1 MAAFLNGRI
10 GGCTLKRNGPEPA
23 PEHAVASQTDRI
35 RITGTVFLDVFVI
48 AVSYLLAPA
57 IRDLVDP
64 LVRGIAGDWSYNPAE
79 YNLFLI
85 PVVVCTLLSL
95 WGTGCYDK
103 DYTRT
108 TSAAAPRVLGAL
120 VLAQLALTFLAFYI
134 KADFMSR
141 GVMLTFFNLNLVG
154 LLAVRLIVAVMS
166 KKAMSHRTIIV
177 GTNERAVELAEV
189 LTREESHVI
198 VGFLDVGGLKVVPE
212 DRILGQVADTAE
224 ILHDR
229 SPVDEVALSVR
240 DPGKAEEAVDA
251 AEERGIAVRQLL
263 LPLASELHKVHF
275 EHVGGLNMLTMKMS
289 AASGMALFIK
299 RVMDVAGSLVGLAIA
314 AIVFPFVAIAIKLDS
329 KGPVLYSQK
338 RVGLN
343 GRVFKIYKYRTMVVD
358 AHSMREEL
366 AHLNEM
372 DGPRFKIEKDPRVTR
387 VGRVLRRFSIDELP
401 QFYSVFKGDMS
412 LVGPRPFPI
421 EEVMAYERYQHRR
434 LGMKPGLTGPWQI
447 GGRCDLKT
455 FDEMFEMDE
464 DYIQHWSLWLDVTIL
479 LKTIPSVLFGKGAM

>member
-1 MAAFLNGRI
+1 M
-10 GGCTLKRNGPEPA
+10 
-23 PEHAVASQTDRI
+23 ASQADKTRI
-35 RITGTVFLDVFVI
+35 AGTAVLDFF
-48 AVSYLLAPA
+48 ATSAAYLLAPTF
-57 IRDLVDP
+57 RDLIDP
-64 LVRGIAGDWSYNPAE
+64 LIRNMAGVWSYNPSE
-79 YNLFLI
+79 YRLFLL
-85 PVVVCTLLSL
+85 PVIVCTLLSL

-108 TSAAAPRVLGAL
+108 TSAAASRVLAAL

-141 GVMLTFFNLNLVG
+141 GVMLIFFNLNLVG
-154 LLAVRLIVAVMS
+154 LLMVRMVVAVMS

-177 GTNERAVELAEV
+177 GTNERAVELADV
-189 LTREESHVI
+189 MNREEGHEI
-198 VGFLDVGGLKVVPE
+198 VGFLDVGGPKIVPE
-212 DRILGQVADTAE
+212 DRILGQVADTAQ
-224 ILHDR
+224 IVHDC

-240 DPGKAEEAVDA
+240 DPGVAEDAVDA

-299 RVMDVAGSLVGLAIA
+299 RIIDVAGSLVGLAIA
-314 AIVFPFVAIAIKLDS
+314 AIVFPFVAIATKLDS
-329 KGPVLYSQK
+329 KGPVLYSQE

-372 DGPRFKIEKDPRVTR
+372 AGPRFKIEKDPRVTR

-401 QFYSVFKGDMS
+401 QFYSIFKGDMS

-421 EEVMAYERYQHRR
+421 EEVQAYERHQHRR
-434 LGMKPGLTGPWQI
+434 LGMKPGLTGLWQT

-455 FDEMFEMDE
+455 FDEMFAMDE
-464 DYIQHWSLWLDVTIL
+464 AYIQHWSLWLDLTIL